1 MRTTISTYMRRLR
14 CIYNKAVENGKAE
27 FIPTLFKGIFT
38 GVESK
43 RKKSL
48 PIEDLHRLM
57 TVPVEDGKQRKTQL
71 ALCLMFLF
79 GGMSFVDFAHLKTG
93 NIKNGIL
100 DYNRQKT
107 GTPMRLEILETAETM
122 YKELSGEKVRDSG
135 YLFPFL
141 SGTREGREEYLEYNA
156 ALFRFNRNLKALK
169 EFAGITSDVTS
180 YTIRHSFAM
189 TLKEQN
195 VPIEMIS
202 ELLGHKSIK
211 TTQIYLR
218 SFSLGKMT
226 EVNSA
231 CFGGVYNYESQAG

>member
-1 MRTTISTYMRRLR
+1 M
-14 CIYNKAVENGKAE
+14 
-27 FIPTLFKGIFT
+27 
-38 GVESK
+38 
-43 RKKSL
+43 
-48 PIEDLHRLM
+48 
-57 TVPVEDGKQRKTQL
+57 
-71 ALCLMFLF
+71 
-79 GGMSFVDFAHLKTG
+79 
-93 NIKNGIL
+93 
-100 DYNRQKT
+100 
-107 GTPMRLEILETAETM
+107 
-122 YKELSGEKVRDSG
+122 RDSG
-135 YLFPFL
+135 YLFSFL
-141 SGTREGREEYLEYNA
+141 SGTKEGSEEYLEYNA

>member
-1 MRTTISTYMRRLR
+1 MFPYLAANSLVTETLQYFVLFCRSDYHAILVKCLIINDLRLIRTILF
-14 CIYNKAVENGKAE
+14 
-27 FIPTLFKGIFT
+27 FI
-38 GVESK
+38 
-43 RKKSL
+43 
-48 PIEDLHRLM
+48 
-57 TVPVEDGKQRKTQL
+57 
-71 ALCLMFLF
+71 AFL
-79 GGMSFVDFAHLKTG
+79 
-93 NIKNGIL
+93 NI
-100 DYNRQKT
+100 T
-107 GTPMRLEILETAETM
+107 
-122 YKELSGEKVRDSG
+122 
-135 YLFPFL
+135 
-141 SGTREGREEYLEYNA
+141 
-156 ALFRFNRNLKALK
+156 
-169 EFAGITSDVTS
+169 

>member
-1 MRTTISTYMRRLR
+1 
-14 CIYNKAVENGKAE
+14 
-27 FIPTLFKGIFT
+27 
-38 GVESK
+38 
-43 RKKSL
+43 
-48 PIEDLHRLM
+48 
-57 TVPVEDGKQRKTQL
+57 
-71 ALCLMFLF
+71 
-79 GGMSFVDFAHLKTG
+79 MSFSSKVKG
-93 NIKNGIL
+93 
-100 DYNRQKT
+100 
-107 GTPMRLEILETAETM
+107 
-122 YKELSGEKVRDSG
+122 ELSLHFGN
-135 YLFPFL
+135 
-141 SGTREGREEYLEYNA
+141 GRHC
-156 ALFRFNRNLKALK
+156 